1 MKKAEKKMDVS
12 PLENKGEI
20 LPIKKEILSNKVD
33 RIVVIK
39 EHDGLGVG
47 HVVEASTP
55 EIVNMMIEKGYWKH
69 ETSEDK

>member
-1 MKKAEKKMDVS
+1 MKRVEKKMDNS

-20 LPIKKEILSNKVD
+20 LPVKKEVLSNKVD
-33 RIVVIK
+33 RVVVIK
-39 EHDGLGVG
+39 EHDGLDVG
-47 HVVEASTP
+47 HIVEASTP

>member
-1 MKKAEKKMDVS
+1 MKKVEKKMDNS

-20 LPIKKEILSNKVD
+20 LPVKKEVLSNKVD
-33 RIVVIK
+33 RVVVIK
-39 EHDGLGVG
+39 EHDGLSLG